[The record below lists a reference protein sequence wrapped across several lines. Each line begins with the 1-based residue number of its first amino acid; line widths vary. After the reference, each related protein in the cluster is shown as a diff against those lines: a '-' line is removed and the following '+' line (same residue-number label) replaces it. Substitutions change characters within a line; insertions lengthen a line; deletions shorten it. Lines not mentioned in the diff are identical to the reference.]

1 MQKAYLRWAQD
12 EKVYPIKKKKLKKM
26 SLSQNQQQVMS
37 IPSFEPLLF
46 STTVKALK
54 RGMTDEQLDKLQEYL
69 AEKQKALEEAIVN
82 DSKFEI
88 NGQVYYR
95 VDAENLP

>member
-1 MQKAYLRWAQD
+1 M
-12 EKVYPIKKKKLKKM
+12 
-26 SLSQNQQQVMS
+26 
-37 IPSFEPLLF
+37 
-46 STTVKALK
+46 KALK

-69 AEKQKALEEAIVN
+69 AEKQKAIEEAIVG
-82 DSKFEI
+82 DTKYEI